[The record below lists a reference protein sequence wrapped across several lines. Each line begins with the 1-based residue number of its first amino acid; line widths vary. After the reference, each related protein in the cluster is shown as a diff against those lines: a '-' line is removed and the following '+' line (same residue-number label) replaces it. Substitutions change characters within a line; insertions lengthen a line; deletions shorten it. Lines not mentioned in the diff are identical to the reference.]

1 MPPTWVVVQVHDGT
15 GALSIQLLWF
25 NKNTKISPA
34 LHICAFLKVSLL
46 SLSCFYLP
54 PTYSLRLIWFEL
66 QSKLQSQTI
75 TAQQVVF
82 LSTAACRD
90 GAVPERSVLA
100 IGWFSMMHCDDLEG
114 EQRSLAH
121 KSRPLRLLGVSAWP
135 VNLMI
140 EKQALGQTARPL
152 TVAL

>member
-1 MPPTWVVVQVHDGT
+1 MPPTWAVVQVHDGT
-15 GALSIQLLWF
+15 GALSIQLLRF

-34 LHICAFLKVSLL
+34 LLICAFLKVFISLQHDIPCAWSDF
-46 SLSCFYLP
+46 SLNLNYRVRPSLVNRF
-54 PTYSLRLIWFEL
+54 SSFLRLRAETGQFPN
-66 QSKLQSQTI
+66 
-75 TAQQVVF
+75 
-82 LSTAACRD
+82 
-90 GAVPERSVLA
+90 AVSWP
-100 IGWFSMMHCDDLEG
+100 GWLSMMHCDDLEG